1 MRDLRIL
8 EIVVFFLLFPPLIAP
23 FFRKLREISGLNW
36 LYPLTL
42 VIIAVI
48 FPLYGFRPECI
59 PLLLLCAL
67 SCVIRLVG
75 FVRERNASSD
85 SASQKRGVS
94 PALILL
100 PIFLTISTAAALY
113 FSPAQDTA
121 LISDGVRTVSLYDET
136 RGIEFE
142 ARIYGEHNTKPNG
155 LMLVAPPLAGSFKAV
170 DKMCAEISRNGFAAA
185 TFSRRKTPV
194 REKAALFSAAVNGT
208 VFAGANAAGR
218 RLEAERLAD
227 IRFMADAL
235 DALLEDSAAFPPDIP
250 LFVIG
255 YGVSGSALVYFLDE
269 ASAPAEPTISDAAF
283 FRNLQGIITV
293 ESRFWSLYSYE
304 DESVPAP
311 SDAVWFQKLWHA
323 VSERV
328 TNLFPKKLNHIE
340 TAPIMRTSALFLTSD
355 NVRHDDSRHNDPQ
368 FGIYAAL
375 LETLHKAE
383 APALLLAANGAG
395 YLDYT
400 DYPATQ
406 PLYSALA
413 LGAGARFLH
422 RGERLIDT
430 ARLITDFASGVLD
443 GGIADENFERTVFG
457 GLDGIYTETR

>member
-283 FRNLQGIITV
+283 FRNLQGIIVV
-293 ESRFWSLYSYE
+293 ESRFWSLYSYK
-304 DESVPAP
+304 DDSVPAP

-323 VSERV
+323 VSERLAS
-328 TNLFPKKLNHIE
+328 LFPKKLNHI
-340 TAPIMRTSALFLTSD
+340 
-355 NVRHDDSRHNDPQ
+355 
-368 FGIYAAL
+368 
-375 LETLHKAE
+375 
-383 APALLLAANGAG
+383 
-395 YLDYT
+395 DY
-400 DYPATQ
+400 
-406 PLYSALA
+406 
-413 LGAGARFLH
+413 
-422 RGERLIDT
+422 
-430 ARLITDFASGVLD
+430 
-443 GGIADENFERTVFG
+443 ADERAVSDIG
-457 GLDGIYTETR
+457 QCAA